1 MKPLSQACLNYTSY
15 SLRNTRD
22 LSHTFTTLDT
32 IIMAEQEL
40 YPIAV
45 LIDELKYVVL

>member
-15 SLRNTRD
+15 SNTRD